1 MMNMSSIIPGLIIL
15 ILSLYG
21 LGAIL
26 ALALWRR
33 PKPANVIPNMIAI
46 IAALTGIVAASG
58 HLLSEVDRI
67 YLGNI
72 ITAVPYI
79 SLEMSVDRLAA
90 FFILALSILTFAVS
104 IYSIGYLTHYYQE
117 RNVGLFN
124 FLVNGFVLAMV
135 GVLIADN
142 MIAFLI
148 FWELMSLLS
157 YFLVIYE
164 AEEVA
169 ARKAG
174 IIYLIMTHLA
184 SAFLL
189 LASGLIYV
197 NTGSLAISSVLT
209 GAPLWVKNVL
219 FFCFL
224 IAFGTKAGIIPL
236 HIWLPYAHPAAPSNI
251 SALMSGIMI
260 KIAIYGLIRFV
271 FGMLGAE
278 FAWWG
283 TTLLVAGIV
292 TTMLGAAYALVE
304 QNIKRLLAY
313 CSIENIGII
322 LSGLGVSCLAYS
334 AGQMLVSAL
343 ALTAALFHLLNH
355 TIIKGT
361 LFMGAGAILN
371 STHTKDMENLGGLLK
386 KMPYT
391 GLFMLGSSLAISAIP
406 PFNGFVSEWLTYQA
420 IFVNIATATIGI
432 KVLLIL
438 TVAALAMAG
447 AMAAASFIK
456 FFGISFLGLP
466 RSDHAARAQE
476 APGTMRWGMGL
487 LTALSLLFGIF
498 PLVIIRLLDQ
508 IAAGLTGVSMADKLI
523 GSSFALY
530 YPLKMGRSN
539 LTPLALLITGLILT
553 VAAVLIVRVLSRQAK
568 ERRYGTWDCGFTG
581 LNSRMQYSATG
592 FSKPLR
598 IIFRAIY
605 RPSRELVVEPGSSV
619 YFPKSMKYLVA
630 TESVFEKYLYLPIT
644 GALTGFAKRF
654 RMVIQTGSI
663 HHYLIYMFVTILI
676 LLIYFRCCG

>member
-1 MMNMSSIIPGLIIL
+1 MSNIISGLIFLMI
-15 ILSLYG
+15 SLYG

-26 ALALWRR
+26 ALIFARR
-33 PKPANVIPNMIAI
+33 PRLANVIPNIITI
-46 IAALTGIVAASG
+46 IAALTGIGVTLT
-58 HLLSEVDRI
+58 HLLSDIDRI

-72 ITAVPYI
+72 ITSVPYI
-79 SLEMSVDRLAA
+79 SIEMSIDRLSA

-104 IYSIGYLTHYYQE
+104 VYSIGYLTHYYQK

-124 FLVNGFVLAMV
+124 FLVNSFILAMIC
-135 GVLIADN
+135 VLLSDN
-142 MIAFLI
+142 MVAF
-148 FWELMSLLS
+148 FMCWELMSLIS

-164 AEEVA
+164 AEEA
-169 ARKAG
+169 DTQKAG

-189 LASGLIYV
+189 IALGLIYV
-197 NTGSLAISSVLT
+197 NSGSLAINSVLT
-209 GAPLWVKNVL
+209 GAPVWVKNIL

-224 IAFGTKAGIIPL
+224 IAFGTKAGIIPF

-251 SALMSGIMI
+251 SAFMSGIMI
-260 KIAIYGLIRFV
+260 KIAIYGFVRFV

-278 FAWWG
+278 FEWWG
-283 TTLLVAGIV
+283 TTLLVAGII
-292 TTMLGAAYALVE
+292 TTMLGVAYTLVE
-304 QNIKRLLAY
+304 QNVKRLLAY

-322 LSGLGVSCLAYS
+322 LIGLGVSCLAYS
-334 AGQMLVSAL
+334 VGQMQVSTLAL
-343 ALTAALFHLLNH
+343 AAALFHLLNH

-447 AMAAASFIK
+447 AMAATSFIK

-466 RSDHAARAQE
+466 RTDNASQAQE
-476 APGTMRWGMGL
+476 APRTMLWGMGL
-487 LTALSLLFGIF
+487 LTGLSLLLGIF
-498 PLVIIRLLDQ
+498 PLGAIRLLDQ
-508 IAAGLTGVSMADKLI
+508 VVVGITGVSIADKLI
-523 GSSFALY
+523 GSSFTIY
-530 YPLKMGRSN
+530 YPLTVGQSN
-539 LTPLALLITGLILT
+539 LTPLALLIIGLIL
-553 VAAVLIVRVLSRQAK
+553 VIVVIFIVKILGWQVK
-568 ERRYGTWDCGFTG
+568 ERKYSTWDCGFTG
-581 LNSRMQYSATG
+581 LSPRMQYSATG

-605 RPSRELVVEPGSSV
+605 RPNRELQVEAGSSI
-619 YFPKSMKYLVA
+619 YFPKSMKYVVT
-630 TESVFEKYLYLPIT
+630 TESVFEKYLYLPVT
-644 GALTGFAKRF
+644 GALTKFARRF
-654 RMVIQTGSI
+654 RMVVQTGSI
-663 HHYLIYMFVTILI
+663 HHYLIYIFVTIL
-676 LLIYFRCCG
+676 LLLLYFRCCG